1 MTGSTSGPDPRL
13 HPLPTQVDLPALER
27 AVLDLW
33 ASRDTFAKH
42 LAKNAGGPAWTFYE
56 GPPTANG
63 RPGAHHIEARV
74 FKDVFPRYRTM
85 KGYQVDRK
93 AGWDCHG
100 LPVEIAVE
108 RELGFAGKGDIEAY
122 GIAAFND
129 RCRESVERH
138 VGEFAAMTRRM
149 GYWVDMSK
157 AYRTMDPA
165 YVQSVWWSL
174 KEIFAAGLLVEDHRV
189 APYCPR
195 CGTGLSDHELAQGYE
210 TVVDPSVYVRLPIT
224 GGLLRE
230 RYGTDGAGH
239 DTGLALLVWTT
250 TPWTLVANTAVAVH
264 PDVTYVVARVAGGS
278 EVLVVAEPL
287 VGAVLG
293 EDAEVLGRHLGRELE
308 HTPYERPF
316 TLLPWPA
323 GAGGHFVALADYVT
337 TEDGTGLVHQAP
349 AFGADDLAVAR
360 AYGLPVI
367 NPVRPDGTFDASLA
381 LIGGQFFKTAD
392 KALVEDLA
400 ERGLLFADHAYEHA
414 YPHCWRCHTALLYYA
429 QPSWYIRTTAVK
441 EALLAENANTD
452 WHPKNVQWGRY
463 GDWLRNNIDWA
474 LSRNRYWGTPLPI
487 WRNDVDPA
495 RLICVSSLAE
505 LGELAGRDLAALDP
519 HRPFVD
525 DVTFHLPGVAG
536 TFRRVPEVIDAW
548 YDSGSMPFAQWGY
561 PHEPGSVEAFAGAYP
576 ADFIC
581 EAIDQTRGWF
591 YTLMAV
597 GTLVHG
603 RSSYRTVLCL
613 GHILAEDGRKMS
625 KHLGNI
631 LEPLPL
637 MDQHGADAL
646 RWFMAASGSPWLARR
661 VGHAALQEVVRKTLL
676 TYWNTVAFHTL
687 YAATSGWVPQPPADR
702 VHPATGEQPLLLLDR
717 WALSEAHR
725 LVRDVDA
732 AYEAFDTPRA
742 GQRIAAFIDDLSNWY
757 VRRSR
762 RRFWAGD
769 PAAHATLHTCLDLL
783 TRVMAPIVPFITERV
798 WQDVI
803 RPVDPD
809 VPESV
814 HLSDWPDCHPAAI
827 DDPLAAQMALTRRLV
842 ELGRAARSQSA
853 VRTRQPLGRALV
865 AAAGWDDLPAELRA
879 ELREELNVDA
889 VAALGEA
896 DGELVDVSA
905 KGNFRTL
912 GRRFGKATPRVAA
925 AIATTDAAGLAHE
938 LRAAGTAQVSVDGDA
953 VTLTAEDVVL
963 TETPRA
969 GWVVASEHGESIAL
983 DLALTPA
990 LRRAGTAREV
1000 VRLVQDARKGAG
1012 LEITDRIELWWTAT
1026 NPETAA
1032 ALREHGA
1039 GIAAEVL
1046 AVSVAEGTPDE
1057 DGVTRWETPVGLVFW
1072 LRRRALSSR
1081 G

>member
-1 MTGSTSGPDPRL
+1 MTNSARRHGPGLRPV
-13 HPLPTQVDLPALER
+13 PTQVDLPALER
-27 AVLDLW
+27 EVLELW
-33 ASRDTFAKH
+33 HDRDTFAKS
-42 LAKNAGGPAWTFYE
+42 LARNAGNPAWTFYE

-63 RPGAHHIEARV
+63 RPGTHHVEARV

-85 KGYQVDRK
+85 KGYHVDRK

-108 RELGFAGKGDIEAY
+108 KELGFAGKGDIEAY
-122 GIAAFND
+122 GIAAFNE

-138 VGEFAAMTRRM
+138 VGEFEAMTRRM
-149 GYWVDMSK
+149 GYWVDMRR

-174 KEIFAAGLLVEDHRV
+174 KTVFDKGLLVEDHRV

-210 TVVDPSVYVRLPIT
+210 TVVDPSVYVRFPVT
-224 GGLLRE
+224 GGALRE
-230 RYGTDGAGH
+230 RYGSPGSGA
-239 DTGLALLVWTT
+239 DLALLVWTT

-264 PDVTYVVARVAGGS
+264 PEVTYVVARPPTNTGAGAGAGDL
-278 EVLVVAEPL
+278 LVVAEPL
-287 VGAVLG
+287 LTAVLG
-293 EDAEVLGRHLGRELE
+293 QDAEVLGRHRGRELE
-308 HTPYERPF
+308 GTPYERPF
-316 TLLPWPA
+316 ALLPWPA
-323 GAGGHFVALADYVT
+323 AAPGHFVTVADYVT

-349 AFGADDLAVAR
+349 AFGADDLMVAR

-367 NPVRPDGTFDASLA
+367 NPVRPDGTFDPSLP
-381 LIGGQFFKTAD
+381 LVGGAFFKTAD

-400 ERGLLFADHAYEHA
+400 ERGLLFRDQAYEHA

-441 EALLAENANTD
+441 DALLRENERTD
-452 WHPKNVQWGRY
+452 WHPPNVKWGRY

-487 WRNDVDPA
+487 WRSDVDPA
-495 RLICVSSLAE
+495 HLVCVGSLSE
-505 LGELAGRDLAALDP
+505 LGELAGTDLSGLDP

-525 DVTFHLPGVAG
+525 DVTFTVPGVEG

-561 PHEPGSVEAFAGAYP
+561 PHSPGSIEQFTAAYP

-597 GTLVHG
+597 GTLVHD

-637 MDQHGADAL
+637 MDRHGADAL

-661 VGHAALQEVVRKTLL
+661 VGHAALQDVVRKTLL
-676 TYWNTVAFHTL
+676 TYWNTVSFHTL
-687 YAATSGWVPQPPADR
+687 YAATSGWSPDPAAER
-702 VHPATGEQPLLLLDR
+702 RLLLIDQ

-742 GQRIAAFIDDLSNWY
+742 GQRISAFIDDLSNWY

-783 TRVMAPIVPFITERV
+783 TRVMAPLVPFITERV

-803 RPVDPD
+803 RPVDPSA
-809 VPESV
+809 PESV
-814 HLSDWPDCHPAAI
+814 HLSDWPAHDPAAI
-827 DDPLAAQMALTRRLV
+827 DDRLAAQMALVRRLV
-842 ELGRAARSQSA
+842 ELGRAARAQSEI
-853 VRTRQPLGRALV
+853 RTRQPLSRALV
-865 AAAGWDDLPAELRA
+865 AATGWEELPDQLRT
-879 ELREELNVDA
+879 EVREELNVEGF
-889 VAALGEA
+889 AALGEA
-896 DGELVDVSA
+896 GGELVDVSA
-905 KGNFRTL
+905 KANFRLL
-912 GRRFGKATPRVAA
+912 GRRFGKATPAVAA
-925 AIATTDAAGLAHE
+925 AIASVDAAVLARD
-938 LRAAGTAQVSVDGDA
+938 LRTQGSARVVVDGDD
-953 VTLTAEDVVL
+953 VTLSTEEVLL
-963 TETPRA
+963 TETPRE
-969 GWVVASEHGESIAL
+969 GWVVASEHGETVAL
-983 DLALTPA
+983 DLTLTPA
-990 LRRAGTAREV
+990 LRRAGTAREI
-1000 VRLVQDARKGAG
+1000 VRLVQDARKTAA
-1012 LEITDRIELWWTAT
+1012 LDISDRIELWWTAT
-1026 NPETAA
+1026 DPQVSQAVREHETA
-1032 ALREHGA
+1032 
-1039 GIAAEVL
+1039 IAAEVL
-1046 AVSVAEGTPDE
+1046 AVTMREGEPGGAGTSRLEPA
-1057 DGVTRWETPVGLVFW
+1057 PGLVFW
-1072 LRRRALSSR
+1072 LRRADR
-1081 G
+1081 GR